1 VQAATFGE
9 GATQDQCRPLRFGP
23 FIYIRRASDAL
34 PCDTT
39 DAPRAD
45 GDLWMIRVLDK
56 AEGAASPE
64 TTPEVTP
71 VRFEF
76 EPGSEGSAAPCT
88 VLIFP
93 LSAISVRACEH
104 TDMPS
109 AAGAALVNH
118 LRLLDRVLPAA
129 DDADRRFLT
138 EATGALLAACLSPR
152 PSECVACDDRHMA
165 GRRPDVEQCIRSNIA
180 SARLDA
186 ARICALTGVSRSTL
200 YRLFS
205 ENGGVA
211 NHIRRLRLEMVFA
224 DLADPLLEHENIAEI
239 AARRGLYCASSFTRA
254 FRKAFGSSPSDVRA
268 RSSSHGVTIRDGRRP
283 ETVTASTGRI
293 PAAFRKA
300 EARCK
305 VPGRR
310 VEDR

>member
-1 VQAATFGE
+1 MIFG
-9 GATQDQCRPLRFGP
+9 GGQTQDRGRQHRFGP
-23 FIYIRRASDAL
+23 FIFVRRGADAF
-34 PCDTT
+34 PCDPKG
-39 DAPRAD
+39 APRGD
-45 GDLWMIRVLDK
+45 DDLWMIRVRDK
-56 AEGAASPE
+56 AEGAPSPE
-64 TTPEVTP
+64 TKPEVSP
-71 VRFEF
+71 VRLVC
-76 EPGSEGSAAPCT
+76 EPGGEGSAAPSM

-93 LSAISVRACEH
+93 LSAISVRAGEH
-104 TDMPS
+104 SDMPS

-152 PSECVACDDRHMA
+152 PSECVACYDRHMA

-205 ENGGVA
+205 ESGGVA
-211 NHIRRLRLEMVFA
+211 SHIRRLRLEMVFA
-224 DLADPLLEHENIAEI
+224 DLADPLLGHENIADI

-254 FRKAFGSSPSDVRA
+254 FRRAFGFAPSDVRA
-268 RSSSHGVTIRDGRRP
+268 RLLSCEVATCEGRLP
-283 ETVTASTGRI
+283 EVATASTGRI
-293 PAAFRKA
+293 PAPFRKA
-300 EARCK
+300 EARRK